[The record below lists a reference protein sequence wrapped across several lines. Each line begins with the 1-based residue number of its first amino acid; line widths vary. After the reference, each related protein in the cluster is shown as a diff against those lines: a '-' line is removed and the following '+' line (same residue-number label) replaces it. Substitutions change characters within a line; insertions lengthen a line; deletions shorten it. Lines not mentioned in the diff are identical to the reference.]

1 MPVNQ
6 RPQWTAV
13 EIAAHA
19 MEATSLSQITLPE
32 VKRMAA
38 RILDEKRNAPSANQT
53 DPNPNDE
60 RELRQTIE
68 DEYVQGSKR
77 HSGRLD

>member
-6 RPQWTAV
+6 RPQWTVV

-19 MEATSLSQITLPE
+19 MDATSLSQITLPE

-38 RILDEKRNAPSANQT
+38 RILDDERNAPSANRT
-53 DPNPNDE
+53 DPKPNDD
-60 RELRQTIE
+60 RELRQI
-68 DEYVQGSKR
+68 
-77 HSGRLD
+77 L

>member
-38 RILDEKRNAPSANQT
+38 RILDDQQNAPDANRI
-53 DPNPNDE
+53 DPKPNDDQ
-60 RELRQTIE
+60 ELRQIIE
-68 DEYVQGSKR
+68 DEYDQGFKR
-77 HSGRLD
+77 HDGRLD

>member
-1 MPVNQ
+1 MPVKQ

-19 MEATSLSQITLPE
+19 MEATSLSQLTLPE

-38 RILDEKRNAPSANQT
+38 SILAAVPTMPATADGSNLQEISAEELAAKWPNAQKFV
-53 DPNPNDE
+53 D
-60 RELRQTIE
+60 
-68 DEYVQGSKR
+68 
-77 HSGRLD
+77 

>member
-6 RPQWTAV
+6 RPQWAVV
-13 EIAAHA
+13 EIAAHV

-38 RILDEKRNAPSANQT
+38 RILDDERNASGANRT
-53 DPNPNDE
+53 DPKPSDE
-60 RELRQTIE
+60 RELRQIIE
-68 DEYVQGSKR
+68 DEYDQGFKR
-77 HSGRLD
+77 HNGRLD

>member
-6 RPQWTAV
+6 RPQWTVV
-13 EIAAHA
+13 EIAAYA
-19 MEATSLSQITLPE
+19 MDATSLSQITLPE

-38 RILDEKRNAPSANQT
+38 RILDERNAPSANRT
-53 DPNPNDE
+53 DPKPNDE
-60 RELRQTIE
+60 RELRQILE
-68 DEYVQGSKR
+68 EEYAQGSKR

>member
-13 EIAAHA
+13 EIASHA

-38 RILDEKRNAPSANQT
+38 RILDDERNAPAANRT
-53 DPNPNDE
+53 DPKPVAEPN
-60 RELRQTIE
+60 LRQILE
-68 DEYVQGSKR
+68 GEFEK
-77 HSGRLD
+77 GRANAQTQEE

>member
-13 EIAAHA
+13 EIASHA

-38 RILDEKRNAPSANQT
+38 RILDDERNAPAANRT
-53 DPNPNDE
+53 DPQPAEPN
-60 RELRQTIE
+60 LRQILEGEFEKGWANAQTR
-68 DEYVQGSKR
+68 DE
-77 HSGRLD
+77 